1 MTARLTDS
9 QMYAHL
15 WGTAETRAIFAEDAR
30 LRCWIDILVAL
41 AQAQAELG
49 YIPAG
54 AADAIRSH
62 ARLERLD
69 LAAVARET
77 RRTGHS
83 TLGLIRVLRD
93 ALPDE
98 AREHVY
104 YGATVQDVTDTWTV
118 LAIRQVGAIAWR
130 DLRAVE
136 HRMLEL
142 AIAHRDTVMAGR
154 THGQVGAP
162 ITFGWKV
169 ASWADEVRRHTDRL
183 RSGADRW
190 LVGQLGGAVGTAA
203 FFGAR
208 ALELRRRFCDLLGL
222 GDPGIS
228 WLAARDRI
236 AEFGVTLAL
245 IAGTLARVGNEI
257 YALARTEIG
266 EVREAADPAAV
277 SSITMPHKRNPERAE
292 HLVTLSRLVQAQ
304 AQVLLAGAV
313 HEHERDGRAWKAEW
327 VAFPEICLLTATA
340 LTLARDMLDDLEV
353 DAAGMTRNIAAHRD
367 HLASERL
374 LTALTARAGKHEA
387 QGILQH
393 ALAAAGAG
401 GTSAGGTSFTESLL
415 HSTAL
420 RAHLSDEDLRAALTA
435 PPDTGAAGAMID
447 IVVARARAARSTEPA
462 RWP

>member
-1 MTARLTDS
+1 MSARLTDS
-9 QMYAHL
+9 RMYSHL
-15 WGTAETRAIFAEDAR
+15 WSTPETRAIFAEDSR
-30 LRCWIDILVAL
+30 LQCWIDILTAL
-41 AQAQAELG
+41 ARAQAEMG
-49 YIPAG
+49 YIPAS
-54 AADAIRSH
+54 AADAIRAH
-62 ARLERLD
+62 ARVERLD
-69 LAAVARET
+69 LEAVARET

-93 ALPDE
+93 TLPE
-98 AREHVY
+98 VAREHVY
-104 YGATVQDVTDTWTV
+104 YGATVQDVTDTWTA
-118 LAIRQVGAIAWR
+118 LTIKQVGAIAWR
-130 DLRAVE
+130 DLRALE

-142 AIAHRDTVMAGR
+142 AVAHRDTVMAGR

-169 ASWADEVRRHTDRL
+169 ASWADEVRRHIDRL

-208 ALELRRRFCDLLGL
+208 ALELRRRFCDLLDL

-228 WLAARDRI
+228 WLAARERV

-245 IAGTLARVGNEI
+245 IAGTLARIGNEI

-277 SSITMPHKRNPERAE
+277 SSITMPHKRNPERGE

-304 AQVLLAGAV
+304 AHVLLDSAV

-327 VAFPEICLLTATA
+327 VVLPEISLLTGTA
-340 LTLARDMLDDLEV
+340 LMLARDLLDDLEV
-353 DAAGMTRNIAAHRD
+353 DAARMADNVAMHHD

-374 LTALTARAGKHEA
+374 LAALTDKTGKHEA
-387 QGILQH
+387 QRILH
-393 ALAAAGAG
+393 DALVVARASGAP
-401 GTSAGGTSFTESLL
+401 ATEALP
-415 HSTAL
+415 HSPAL
-420 RAHLSDEDLRAALTA
+420 RAYLSDDELYAVLTA
-435 PPDTGAAGAMID
+435 TPDTGAAGDMVD
-447 IVVARARAARSTEPA
+447 IVVARARAARSTESA
-462 RWP
+462 QWP

>member
-1 MTARLTDS
+1 MSARLTDS
-9 QMYAHL
+9 QMYSHL
-15 WGTAETRAIFAEDAR
+15 WGTPETRAIFTEDAR
-30 LRCWIDILVAL
+30 LQCWIDILTAL

-49 YIPAG
+49 YIPAS
-54 AADAIRSH
+54 AADAIRAH
-62 ARLERLD
+62 ARVERLD
-69 LAAVARET
+69 LEAVAHET

-83 TLGLIRVLRD
+83 TLGLIRVLHGT
-93 ALPDE
+93 LPEE

-104 YGATVQDVTDTWTV
+104 YGATVQDVTDTWTA
-118 LAIRQVGAIAWR
+118 LTIKQVGAIAWR
-130 DLRAVE
+130 DLRVLE
-136 HRMLEL
+136 QRMLDL

-169 ASWADEVRRHTDRL
+169 ASWADEVRRHVDRL

-208 ALELRRRFCDLLGL
+208 ALELRRRFCDLLDL

-228 WLAARDRI
+228 WLAARDRV

-245 IAGTLARVGNEI
+245 IAGTLARMGNEI

-266 EVREAADPAAV
+266 EVNEGADPAAV

-292 HLVTLSRLVQAQ
+292 HLVTLARLVQAQ
-304 AQVLLAGAV
+304 AHVLLDGAV

-327 VAFPEICLLTATA
+327 VALPEICLLTGTA
-340 LTLARDMLDDLEV
+340 LMFARDLLDDLEV
-353 DAAGMTRNIAAHRD
+353 DVARMAHNVATHHD

-374 LTALTARAGKHEA
+374 LAALTDKAGKHEA
-387 QGILQH
+387 QRILH
-393 ALAAAGAG
+393 DALAGARASG
-401 GTSAGGTSFTESLL
+401 APATEALPR
-415 HSTAL
+415 STTL
-420 RAHLSDEDLRAALTA
+420 RAHLSDDELRAVLTA
-435 PPDTGAAGAMID
+435 TPDAGAAADMVD
-447 IVVARARAARSTEPA
+447 IVVARARAARSIEPTQ
-462 RWP
+462 WP

>member
-1 MTARLTDS
+1 MSARLTDS
-9 QMYAHL
+9 QMYSHL
-15 WGTAETRAIFAEDAR
+15 WGTPETRAIVAEDAR
-30 LRCWIDILVAL
+30 LRCWIDILSAL

-54 AADAIRSH
+54 AADAIRAH
-62 ARLERLD
+62 ARVERLD
-69 LAAVARET
+69 LEAVAHET

-93 ALPDE
+93 TLPE
-98 AREHVY
+98 AAREHVY
-104 YGATVQDVTDTWTV
+104 YGATVQDVTDTWAALT
-118 LAIRQVGAIAWR
+118 IKQVGAIAWR
-130 DLRAVE
+130 DLRALE

-142 AIAHRDTVMAGR
+142 AVAHRDTVMAGR

-169 ASWADEVRRHTDRL
+169 ASWADEVRRHLDRL

-208 ALELRRRFCDLLGL
+208 ALELRRRFCELLEL

-228 WLAARDRI
+228 WLAARDRV
-236 AEFGVTLAL
+236 AEFGVTLAM
-245 IAGTLARVGNEI
+245 IAGTLARMGNEI

-266 EVREAADPAAV
+266 EVREAADPAGV

-292 HLVTLSRLVQAQ
+292 HLVTLARLVQGQ
-304 AQVLLAGAV
+304 AHVLLDGAV

-327 VAFPEICLLTATA
+327 VALPEICLLTATA
-340 LTLARDMLDDLEV
+340 LTLARDLLDGLEV
-353 DAAGMTRNIAAHRD
+353 DVARMAHNVAT
-367 HLASERL
+367 HHEQLASERL
-374 LTALTARAGKHEA
+374 LAALTGKTGKHEA
-387 QGILQH
+387 QRILQEVL
-393 ALAAAGAG
+393 ALADASGAPAAEALPH
-401 GTSAGGTSFTESLL
+401 SA
-415 HSTAL
+415 AV
-420 RAHLSDEDLRAALTA
+420 RAHLSDDELRAALTA
-435 PPDTGAAGAMID
+435 TPDTGAAGDMVD
-447 IVVARARAARSTEPA
+447 VVVARARAARATEPA